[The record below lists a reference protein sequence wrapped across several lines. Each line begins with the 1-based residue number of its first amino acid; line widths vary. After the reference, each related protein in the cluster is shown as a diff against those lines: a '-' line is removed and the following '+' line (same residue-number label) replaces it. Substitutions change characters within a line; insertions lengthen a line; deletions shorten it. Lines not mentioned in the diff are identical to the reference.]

1 VDIATIITKATVWL
15 ALLCYTGAILSRG
28 LHNQTLMRTMWLA
41 GCVFFLAHVAA
52 AFHFF
57 YHWSHAFAVE
67 DTRAQTMALTGVNFR
82 GGLFFNYL
90 FALIWL
96 IDCAGFLHGGKLFQ
110 ETHVVW
116 RRVLHTFFIFM
127 IFNAT
132 VVFGHGWAKPAGG
145 VVCVVALFALRKWK
159 QSGAP

>member
-1 VDIATIITKATVWL
+1 VNAANIITRATVWL
-15 ALLCYTGAILSRG
+15 ALLCYVGAVLSRG
-28 LHNQTLMRTMWLA
+28 RGHQALMRTMWLT

-96 IDCAGFLHGGKLFQ
+96 MDCAGMLRGGKLFQ
-110 ETHVVW
+110 ETHRVW
-116 RRVLHTFFIFM
+116 WRALHTFFIFM

-145 VVCVVALFALRKWK
+145 VICVVAVVGLRKRK
-159 QSGAP
+159 QADA